1 MPVNDDKVKLYGK
14 LAKIDPF
21 EFWDTNLI
29 PENLSPELKKLKKR
43 HWLYIIYPESAPED
57 WKEQLALTG
66 VQFAV
71 SPLHDR
77 DLLVNGDLKKA
88 HWHMIVIFDGPSTFL
103 TAASFREITHGPYP
117 KVCENLRGSF
127 EYFTHKN
134 DPNKAQYSSSD
145 IELFNGFEIDLS
157 AKDVQRIK
165 KELCEIIIKQ
175 NITEYME
182 FNLYVQYYLEADY
195 FDVASNN
202 TYYFNSLI
210 NSFRHN
216 PEKIMARYKVIKE
229 EISGSVDSN
238 KEDKEHDS

>member
-1 MPVNDDKVKLYGK
+1 MPVNDDKVKLYGE

-71 SPLHDR
+71 SPLHDS

-88 HWHMIVIFDGPSTFL
+88 
-103 TAASFREITHGPYP
+103 HGPYP

-134 DPNKAQYSSSD
+134 DPDKAQYSSSG

-165 KELCEIIIKQ
+165 KELCEIIIKH